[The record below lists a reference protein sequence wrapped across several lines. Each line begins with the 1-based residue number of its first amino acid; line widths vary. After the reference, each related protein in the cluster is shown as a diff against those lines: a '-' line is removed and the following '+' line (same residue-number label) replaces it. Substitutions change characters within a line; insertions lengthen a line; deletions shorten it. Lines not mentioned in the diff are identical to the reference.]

1 MKTILTATIIFYY
14 CRKGDAYE
22 DIVSAAATCNVYGN
36 NGNGN
41 DRLKGGGLGIQSGVP
56 PSWKDV
62 KLIRSED
69 LKLRGFTAKQ
79 QRTTRKR
86 RQQKIPFYLHM
97 LGTKFYLYVKGYFL
111 EVSGI
116 KRHDRRPLR
125 GIWQIFLRSAKKCLS
140 ERNVCQQPFCLRL
153 RSSLEE

>member
-22 DIVSAAATCNVYGN
+22 DVVSAATATCNVYGN
-36 NGNGN
+36 NSSNGN
-41 DRLKGGGLGIQSGVP
+41 SFKGGDLGIQSGVP
-56 PSWKDV
+56 TSWKDV

-69 LKLRGFTAKQ
+69 LKLRSFTAKQ
-79 QRTTRKR
+79 QKTTRKR

-97 LGTKFYLYVKGYFL
+97 LGTQFYLYVRGYFL

-116 KRHDRRPLR
+116 RRHDRRPLR
-125 GIWQIFLRSAKKCLS
+125 GVERIFLRSAK
-140 ERNVCQQPFCLRL
+140 E
-153 RSSLEE
+153 